1 MKRREEAAREMERA
15 RLQAESDAI
24 AAEAAEKSRREAE
37 ARDATDA
44 LSPERESGKFT
55 EIGEI
60 FGFLYHSLLVSFI
73 FICTFFHLMLQ
84 VIIV

>member
-15 RLQAESDAI
+15 RLQAEADAV
-24 AAEAAEKSRREAE
+24 AAEAAEKARREADS
-37 ARDATDA
+37 RDATDA

-60 FGFLYHSLLVSFI
+60 FGFLYHSMLISFL
-73 FICTFFHLMLQ
+73 FICNFFYLMLQ
-84 VIIV
+84 IIV